1 MITRR
6 YHPVTT
12 TTPITSVG
20 FAQPEPPEGNTVVDL
35 ALTDEQ
41 RIIVDMVRRFVRE
54 EIVPLEADLDP
65 DADELP
71 AEESARLVALTKE
84 MGLYGLDTPPEYGG
98 PDIDVVTRT
107 LIALEATQHR
117 AGLYVPCYG
126 VFGGARQAQMFEAT
140 DAQKDKYLYPMLRGE
155 LKTFFGLSEPS
166 GGSDP
171 ARAIQTRAVREGDE
185 WVINGSKL
193 WISGAD
199 RADYGLVFART
210 GGPGRS
216 GVTCFIVETAWEGFK
231 VARVV
236 HTLRS
241 AKYATEI
248 HLDNLRVP
256 HENILGQE
264 GGGFAIAND
273 RLSRQRIPYAAECVG
288 VAIKAHEMA
297 VEYAPMR
304 ETFGAP
310 LSSRQG
316 IQWMLVEN
324 EIDIRS
330 MRWLVLDAAAR
341 ADRGEPFRT
350 ESAIAKLQCAELSF
364 KVVDRCM
371 QIHGGLGVA
380 KDLPLERWFREMRIR
395 RIGEGPSE
403 VQKHVIARDILGAA
417 LR

>member
-1 MITRR
+1 M
-6 YHPVTT
+6 
-12 TTPITSVG
+12 
-20 FAQPEPPEGNTVVDL
+20 DL
-35 ALTDEQ
+35 ALTEEQ
-41 RIIVDMVRRFVRE
+41 KLIVDNVRRFVRE
-54 EIVPLEADLDP
+54 EVAPLEAHLDP
-65 DADELP
+65 DADEISP
-71 AEESARLVALTKE
+71 GDFERLSKITQD

-98 PDIDVVTRT
+98 PDINVVTRT
-107 LIALEATQHR
+107 LMALEMTQHR
-117 AGLYVPCYG
+117 AGLYVPCYNT
-126 VFGGARQAQMFEAT
+126 FGGARQAQMFEAT
-140 DAQKDKYLYPMLRGE
+140 EAQKERYLYPMLRGE

-171 ARAIQTRAVREGDE
+171 ARAIQTRAVRDGDE
-185 WVINGSKL
+185 WILNGSKL

-210 GGPGRS
+210 GGPGRT
-216 GVTCFIVETAWEGFK
+216 GVTCFIVETAWEGFN
-231 VARVV
+231 VSRIV

-241 AKYATEI
+241 SKYATEI
-248 HLDNLRVP
+248 HINDLRVP
-256 HENILGQE
+256 HENILGE
-264 GGGFAIAND
+264 VGGGFAIAND

-288 VAIKAHEMA
+288 VAIKAHDMA
-297 VEYAPMR
+297 VEYSKIR
-304 ETFGAP
+304 ETFGAA
-310 LSSRQG
+310 LSERQG

-324 EIDIRS
+324 EIDIRT

-341 ADRGEPFRT
+341 ADRGESFRT
-350 ESAIAKLQCAELSF
+350 ESAIAKLQCSELSF

-403 VQKHVIARDILGAA
+403 VQKHVIARDILGAS